1 MARQNCHALGI
12 TDIREAELV
21 LLSPEKQDGVKPLP
35 PTKDVTRRGLTL
47 GSATTQCSTR
57 IRSPVSRSGQRAMSP
72 AAKIDGEAR
81 LFCERDRRADTD
93 TDDNQVGRQMFAVL
107 QRDTPLVNRRRS

>member
-1 MARQNCHALGI
+1 M

-21 LLSPEKQDGVKPLP
+21 LLSPEKRDGVKPLP

-57 IRSPVSRSGQRAMSP
+57 VPSSRRGRVLIGSMTRDHLQPPRNQNGRSPLGN
-72 AAKIDGEAR
+72 
-81 LFCERDRRADTD
+81 TH
-93 TDDNQVGRQMFAVL
+93 
-107 QRDTPLVNRRRS
+107 